1 MFSMVFELQ
10 ALLPGSLSC
19 CISDLRGAKLLE
31 AERAEASHILHPAGD
46 AALDEALGALQP
58 AASAVPSRGVFPK
71 SHLLHCCMASTNL

>member
-1 MFSMVFELQ
+1 MLSMVFELQ

-46 AALDEALGALQP
+46 AALDEALGGP
-58 AASAVPSRGVFPK
+58 AASSQ
-71 SHLLHCCMASTNL
+71 CCP